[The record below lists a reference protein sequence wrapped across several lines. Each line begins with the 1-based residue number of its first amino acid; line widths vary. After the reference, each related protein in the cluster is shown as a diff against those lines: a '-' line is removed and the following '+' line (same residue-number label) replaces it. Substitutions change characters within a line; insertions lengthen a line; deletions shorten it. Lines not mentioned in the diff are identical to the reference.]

1 LIRFDLGEMRLTL
14 LDAGAVWLDGG
25 AMFGVVPKPLW
36 ERERAPDEKNR
47 IQLSMNLLLIEDGK
61 QRTLVDS
68 GAGDKWDDKARAIYR
83 LESRTP
89 RAYLGDVGLAPQ
101 QIDCVISTHLHFD
114 HAGGNTERDG
124 EGTLRPT
131 FPNAEYVVQ
140 SGELETARWDN
151 ERTRASYVGD
161 DFEPLA
167 AETGRLRLA
176 EGDAVWTDRVRL
188 RVAPGH
194 TPAMQMVQIG
204 TGGRTVCYLADLVP
218 TTSHL
223 RLPYLMGYD
232 LEPLR
237 TLETKRRVLREAFDE
252 DWILIFEHDPVTPI
266 GTLEEREGRLGAR
279 PWRPE
284 A

>member
-89 RAYLGDVGLAPQ
+89 RAYL
-101 QIDCVISTHLHFD
+101 
-114 HAGGNTERDG
+114 G

-223 RLPYLMGYD
+223 RLPYVMGYD

-237 TLETKRRVLREAFDE
+237 TLETKRRILREAFDE